1 MSLRRRINEID
12 EQILHL
18 LNERVDV
25 SKGIGMIKRKQGI
38 AIRDYQ
44 REDEL
49 YRHIMRKSSELGLET
64 LKVRGIYKEII
75 AMCTHAQESNTDS
88 QPYRV

>member
-18 LNERVDV
+18 LNERIGV
-25 SKGIGMIKRKQGI
+25 SKSIGMIKRKQGI

-49 YRHIMRKSSELGLET
+49 YGRIMRKASELGLDT
-64 LKVRGIYKEII
+64 LKVRGIYQGII
-75 AMCTHAQESNTDS
+75 AMCTYAQESNTAS
-88 QPYRV
+88 HAL